1 LRLEDAKALEQL
13 DVYKGTTLAG
23 TLARTKTGSVFT
35 FDQAFLSSGNQGIS
49 LHLSA
54 ENLTYTSYGDS
65 LPPFFAGL
73 LPEGLRLSAL
83 ISRIKT
89 SADDL
94 FSILATVGTQAIGDI
109 NVAAP
114 GDTSQ
119 IEITKPV
126 NFGEIDF
133 YKLFEESI
141 ENKNYNEYNQALS
154 GMQEKLSASMI
165 SFPITHALED
175 KFYILKLNP
184 KDKPR
189 LVENENLCLALAKK
203 CGLKVNTAKLI
214 KDNKGQQGLLV
225 ERFDRYIDKKSEK
238 ENKTTCMHHQED
250 ACQFLDR
257 YPADKYRISFKDIL
271 EGLTQYT
278 TAPKIEILKAI
289 QLYAYSYLIGN
300 GDLHAKNISIQTM
313 STSGRTVLTPC
324 YDLITTYI
332 YSDHKMALMV
342 NGRDDNIK
350 RKDFITLGESF
361 SLPEKSISS
370 MLDKLI
376 GLCEKHHPMLHAFM
390 DGKQKILWVK
400 MFNKR
405 LRDLKA

>member
-13 DVYKGTTLAG
+13 DVYKGTTFAG
-23 TLARTKTGSVFT
+23 TLTRTKTGSMFA
-35 FDQAFLSSGNQGIS
+35 FDQAFLSNGNKGIS
-49 LHLSA
+49 FHLSA
-54 ENLTYTSYGDS
+54 ENATYTSYGDS

-94 FSILATVGTQAIGDI
+94 FSILATVGSQSIGDI
-109 NVAAP
+109 NVVAP
-114 GDTSQ
+114 GNTSQ
-119 IEITKPV
+119 IRSAKPAS
-126 NFGEIDF
+126 FAEIDF
-133 YKLFEESI
+133 YKLFEQSI
-141 ENKNYNEYNQALS
+141 ENENYNEYNQALS
-154 GMQEKLSASMI
+154 GVQEKISASMI
-165 SFPITHALED
+165 SFPIVHAQKD

-203 CGLKVNTAKLI
+203 CGLKVNTARLI
-214 KDNKGQQGLLV
+214 KDKKGQHGLLV
-225 ERFDRYIDKKSEK
+225 ERFDRYIDTESDK
-238 ENKTTCMHHQED
+238 ENKTACMHHQED

-257 YPADKYRISFKDIL
+257 YPADKYRISFKDVL

-300 GDLHAKNISIQTM
+300 GDLHAKNISIQTL
-313 STSGRTVLTPC
+313 SRSGRTVLCPC

-332 YSDHKMALMV
+332 YKDHKMALKV
-342 NGRDDNIK
+342 NGRDDKIK
-350 RKDFITLGESF
+350 RKDFITLGKSF
-361 SLPEKSISS
+361 YVPEKSISS

-376 GLCEKHHPMLHAFM
+376 ALCEKHHTMLYAFM
-390 DGKQKILWVK
+390 DEKQKTFWVK

-405 LRDLKA
+405 VIDLKR

>member
-1 LRLEDAKALEQL
+1 MRLEDAKALEQL
-13 DVYKGTTLAG
+13 DVYKSTTLAG
-23 TLARTKTGSVFT
+23 TLTRTKTGSVFT
-35 FDQAFLSSGNQGIS
+35 FDQAFLSNGNLGIS
-49 LHLSA
+49 FHLSA
-54 ENLTYTSYGDS
+54 ENPTYTNYGDS

-73 LPEGLRLSAL
+73 LPEGLRLNAL
-83 ISRIKT
+83 ISKIKT

-94 FSILATVGTQAIGDI
+94 FSILATVGSQSIGDI

-114 GDTSQ
+114 GHTSQ
-119 IEITKPV
+119 LRITKPV

-133 YKLFEESI
+133 YKLFEASI
-141 ENKNYNEYNQALS
+141 ENENYNEYNQALS
-154 GMQEKLSASMI
+154 GVQEKISASMI
-165 SFPITHALED
+165 SFPLVHAKKD

-203 CGLKVNTAKLI
+203 CGLKVHTTKLI
-214 KDNKGQQGLLV
+214 KDKKGQQGLLV
-225 ERFDRYIDKKSEK
+225 ERFDRYIDTKNEK
-238 ENKTTCMHHQED
+238 VNNNICMHHQED

-300 GDLHAKNISIQTM
+300 GDLHAKNISIQTL
-313 STSGRTVLTPC
+313 SRSGKTVLSPC

-332 YSDHKMALMV
+332 YKDHKMALKV

-350 RKDFITLGESF
+350 RKDFVTLGASF
-361 SLPEKSISS
+361 SVPEKSISS
-370 MLDKLI
+370 MLDKLMT
-376 GLCEKHHPMLHAFM
+376 LCEKHHPMMHAFM
-390 DGKQKILWVK
+390 DEKQKTLWVK
-400 MFNKR
+400 MFKKR
-405 LRDLKA
+405 LNDLKA